1 MMTLVISLVGKFF
14 DKCNYMKEGHRFV
27 FSSLVTVKTIDILKL
42 IVVFRRHVAYSFIMY
57 LVYICY

>member
-27 FSSLVTVKTIDILKL
+27 FSLVTVKTIEILKL
-42 IVVFRRHVAYSFIMY
+42 IVVFRRHIADTFIMY
-57 LVYICY
+57 RVYICY